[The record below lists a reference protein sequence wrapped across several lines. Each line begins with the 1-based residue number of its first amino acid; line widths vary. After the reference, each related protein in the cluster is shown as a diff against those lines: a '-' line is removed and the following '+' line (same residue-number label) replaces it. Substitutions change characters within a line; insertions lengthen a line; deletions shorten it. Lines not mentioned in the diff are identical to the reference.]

1 MCSYPAS
8 QIYESAIVSDIMASV
23 ARQAIFIFKLLI
35 IRDMMLWKAD
45 VEFL

>member
-23 ARQAIFIFKLLI
+23 ARQTIFIFKLLI
-35 IRDMMLWKAD
+35 IRDMML
-45 VEFL
+45 